1 MESKRCLLIYF
12 GNGYS
17 EKEHSYNH
25 EYEYSVDMRDT
36 RQNHIKNINQPLIDL
51 GYCVDVA
58 LVTNKHKYYDEFKKE
73 YDAIDIQYE
82 DLISNDEDILFNF
95 YVLKTPEM
103 YGPGSMKSGGRFV
116 KIRDRL
122 PEYDLYVFV
131 RTDTIFKMSLNDL
144 KVDYEKINYLWP
156 ETDYRFFTE
165 ERENFMNQFGTDR
178 VFWNSYNR
186 VNGNILNVVS
196 KKYINVF
203 LTYFWLDHMSLS
215 LMLRDLYPLITYEK
229 DINLM
234 CGEDTCYVSDVR
246 VCDNPVYTFNK
257 KIIY

>member
-1 MESKRCLLIYF
+1 
-12 GNGYS
+12 
-17 EKEHSYNH
+17 
-25 EYEYSVDMRDT
+25 
-36 RQNHIKNINQPLIDL
+36 
-51 GYCVDVA
+51 
-58 LVTNKHKYYDEFKKE
+58 
-73 YDAIDIQYE
+73 
-82 DLISNDEDILFNF
+82 
-95 YVLKTPEM
+95 
-103 YGPGSMKSGGRFV
+103 
-116 KIRDRL
+116 
-122 PEYDLYVFV
+122 
-131 RTDTIFKMSLNDL
+131 
-144 KVDYEKINYLWP
+144 
-156 ETDYRFFTE
+156 
-165 ERENFMNQFGTDR
+165 MNQFGTDR